1 MKRHRFIMLQSPEHL
16 QLSQV
21 RCCTL
26 EAFDEWH
33 AGFNQ
38 FLMTHGLKKVVIWNA
53 DKSGFPLCPKVIAIC
68 NSHSVNSITSDTKQ
82 QMTTLCAVNAAGD
95 IVPPTHIFSGERYK
109 SNPME
114 GCVHTL
120 GGHQMVGYQQS
131 YFMVDQPITL

>member
-1 MKRHRFIMLQSPEHL
+1 
-16 QLSQV
+16 
-21 RCCTL
+21 
-26 EAFDEWH
+26 
-33 AGFNQ
+33 
-38 FLMTHGLKKVVIWNA
+38 MTHGLKKVVIWNA

-114 GCVHTL
+114 GCVDGTFF
-120 GGHQMVGYQQS
+120 GRSPNSWIQQS
-131 YFMVDQPITL
+131 YFMVD